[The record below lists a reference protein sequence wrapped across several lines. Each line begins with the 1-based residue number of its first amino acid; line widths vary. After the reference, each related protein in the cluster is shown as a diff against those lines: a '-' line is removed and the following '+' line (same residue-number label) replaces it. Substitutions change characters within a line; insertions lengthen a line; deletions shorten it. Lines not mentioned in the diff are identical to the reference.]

1 MAATKKTTTAKAVE
15 TKATEPVKKIEA
27 APEAKALEA
36 KVETPTAVE
45 NKAEVEAAPVQT
57 APAKEKADKT
67 TKKAAATTTE
77 KKKPGRKPKAAVK
90 EETEE
95 TAVPKIVA
103 QEEPAVTKAAE
114 EAITE
119 KSTKTKR
126 TAKPKEEEIKSNI
139 HLQYAGRSYTNEDLL
154 KIAKDVWQYDLK
166 NDIKDIKTVDLYVK
180 PEENTVY
187 YVFNGT
193 VEGCF
198 GI

>member
-67 TKKAAATTTE
+67 TKKAAAATTTE
-77 KKKPGRKPKAAVK
+77 KKKPGRKPKAAAK
-90 EETEE
+90 EETADSK
-95 TAVPKIVA
+95 TVA
-103 QEEPAVTKAAE
+103 QEEPAVTMTAE

-166 NDIKDIKTVDLYVK
+166 NDVKDIKTVDLYVK